1 MRTLK
6 SEQLSEIRDIAE
18 QCFSELKQPGSAF
31 NFEHFC
37 WAIGPA
43 LDSEQ
48 MMLWVSGSHEIR
60 AFLLVNFAPDLFAG
74 ELTGYSIS
82 WFVKPEFRG
91 SGIGS
96 ALVDEFLKDGHLRGC
111 KRFLFGHPF
120 EVNHD
125 ANQSW
130 FEKRGFCW
138 VEKLYRKD
146 V

>member
-18 QCFSELKQPGSAF
+18 QCFIELKQPGARL

-37 WAIGPA
+37 WAVGPA

-48 MMLWVSGSHEIR
+48 MVLWVTGWPVDG
-60 AFLLVNFAPDLFAG
+60 FLLVNFAPDLFAG

-82 WFVKPEFRG
+82 WFVKPENRSQGRG
-91 SGIGS
+91 S
-96 ALVDEFLKDGHLRGC
+96 EFLKAFELEANRRGC
-111 KRFLFGHPF
+111 KRFFFGHPF

-125 ANQSW
+125 ANQPW